1 MKARY
6 NNVGTFRIIQG
17 SNGRFLLQ
25 QKCNEHGRVAP
36 EAKST
41 NTFDPWTKVGPY
53 MTRSEA
59 EAELLSRHVI
69 EVVPGSQPHP

>member
-6 NNVGTFRIIQG
+6 NNAGTFRIIQG

-25 QKCNEHGRVAP
+25 QKCNEDGRAAP

-53 MTRSEA
+53 LTRSEA
-59 EAELLSRHVI
+59 EIELLSRHVV
-69 EVVPGSQPHP
+69 EVEKSFQPHP